1 MVTAT
6 GRLQGLLIPQPV
18 SKRSSMIGVG
28 GETYSITPRS
38 IVHMGADTVAR
49 RWTWPGMEN
58 AEEID
63 WEPPWPG

>member
-18 SKRSSMIGVG
+18 SRRSSMIGVG
-28 GETYSITPRS
+28 ERESITTSS

-49 RWTWPGMEN
+49 RWTWLGMEN
-58 AEEID
+58 AEAID